1 MYFIA
6 PHFPP
11 KNVLLLVHLRPI
23 MINVFPLGPGQTI
36 VSTQVRVFLGF
47 AKAISH
53 FDILAFTDMTGVWR
67 DVTFWFWKPQT
78 PWRVFQQP
86 ASTLTFWKAKYLAM
100 IPSAISASFIM
111 SLSWCAFQE
120 CYDVFWHDS
129 ECFVTIYLFTVTMGS
144 SLVAWSE
151 DFKNNFTMALTLLG
165 NSNEARLSLVKC

>member
-1 MYFIA
+1 
-6 PHFPP
+6 
-11 KNVLLLVHLRPI
+11 
-23 MINVFPLGPGQTI
+23 MINVFPLGPGQKMS
-36 VSTQVRVFLGF
+36 STQVRVFLGV

-53 FDILAFTDMTGVWR
+53 VKWNILAFTDMTGVWR

-100 IPSAISASFIM
+100 IPSVISASFIM
-111 SLSWCAFQE
+111 SLSSCAFQE
-120 CYDVFWHDS
+120 CYDVFWHHFFF
-129 ECFVTIYLFTVTMGS
+129 CNNLFTVTMGS

-165 NSNEARLSLVKC
+165 NSNGARLSLVKC